1 MNYPYWSTRIFLRE
15 SPIIFESEEWFE
27 WTLVDADVAINSF
40 MWQNGGHS
48 GPDQWDFAARP
59 LRPPRW
65 LRRWFNG
72 VERSLSWPSQFKGG
86 CLTKKHDYFLCKPWV
101 WANWVDLLSDILWCS
116 VSSIISFT
124 MFYLHF
130 LRARVSM
137 WRHVYQQ
144 HGAHGSWVGL
154 FIHYSWSHRV
164 SRRKC
169 VVMSTAFISGLPI
182 IMASLFLYW
191 LVVSNMA
198 FIFHNMG

>member
-116 VSSIISFT
+116 VSSKLVLPCFTYISWG
-124 MFYLHF
+124 
-130 LRARVSM
+130 RVSACDGM
-137 WRHVYQQ
+137 CTNNMVHMG
-144 HGAHGSWVGL
+144 HGLVCSSTIAGATEYPVGNAL
-154 FIHYSWSHRV
+154 
-164 SRRKC
+164 
-169 VVMSTAFISGLPI
+169 
-182 IMASLFLYW
+182 
-191 LVVSNMA
+191 
-198 FIFHNMG
+198 